1 MIIISLEENEIQR
14 YSPLPELYLRQIRVS
29 GTSFAQ
35 FCKKGGESRNVVMVP
50 PHQVVSLLG
59 ILWILQLLLN
69 SQPMLAKL
77 HRFYLENKSEDKYE
91 EARIGG
97 VEIIDKI

>member
-1 MIIISLEENEIQR
+1 
-14 YSPLPELYLRQIRVS
+14 
-29 GTSFAQ
+29 
-35 FCKKGGESRNVVMVP
+35 MVP